1 MPLMNENRSPNVDD
15 DLQAW
20 GTGEPTFESI
30 DRYSG
35 GDAFFRTSE
44 SPPRV
49 FLGRREGATYLQ
61 LGNPLLTVW
70 NGPEPSEFCIVPGS
84 LAALARD
91 L

>member
-1 MPLMNENRSPNVDD
+1 MNENQTPNIDD
-15 DLQAW
+15 ELEAW
-20 GTGEPTFESI
+20 GAAEPSFQPI

-49 FLGRREGATYLQ
+49 FLGRREGTTFLRF
-61 LGNPLLTVW
+61 GDPSSTVW
-70 NGPEPSEFCIVPGS
+70 DGAEPFEFCIVPRS